1 MADLDSGAP
10 SPADPAV
17 DATPEPTLAEH
28 EAEFGTVD
36 KRPQPDPEGEP
47 EEDSRRPPRDRDDK
61 GQFVKPTEKH
71 RAAKQEAGARDVP
84 RIQELTRK
92 LREAETERDALR
104 ARPAPALGT
113 QSAPV
118 EKPAPGPSQVPRGT
132 SAAERD
138 WNREVARY
146 KGLPGFPKTDN
157 FQEFGD
163 AMLAQDLFIREHL
176 RAEEADTWQKAQES
190 NRIAQSWRERVDG
203 AKARYED
210 FEQVA
215 LLSPT
220 SIPQGSLI
228 DAWIL
233 EHKSGADVL
242 YSLQKDPAELRRILA
257 LPMFE
262 QVDALS
268 LIGQRL
274 SGTRTAA
281 VSTGAAPATRS
292 APAPRPI
299 TPVRTSAPTADDEP
313 PDPEKASLK
322 DFERYY
328 HKDRR

>member
-1 MADLDSGAP
+1 MADLDSGTPP
-10 SPADPAV
+10 SADPAV
-17 DATPEPTLAEH
+17 DTTPEPTLAEH

-36 KRPQPDPEGEP
+36 KRPQADPEGEP
-47 EEDSRRPPRDRDDK
+47 EEDSRRPPRDRDETGK
-61 GQFVKPTEKH
+61 FVKPTDKH
-71 RAAKQEAGARDVP
+71 RAAKQEAGPRDVP

-104 ARPAPALGT
+104 ARPAAQVADSPRPVANQPPAAT
-113 QSAPV
+113 
-118 EKPAPGPSQVPRGT
+118 VPRGT
-132 SAAERD
+132 SASE
-138 WNREVARY
+138 
-146 KGLPGFPKTDN
+146 KPKIDN
-157 FQEFGD
+157 FQEYGD
-163 AMLAQDLFIREHL
+163 YVEALADWKIAEARKQD
-176 RAEEADTWQKAQES
+176 AEQSHKQAES
-190 NRIAQSWRERVDG
+190 NRIAQNWRERVDG

-233 EHKSGADVL
+233 EHKAGADVL

-257 LPMFE
+257 LPLFE

-274 SGTRTAA
+274 SQPRAAA
-281 VSTGAAPATRS
+281 VSTGAAPTPRPQ
-292 APAPRPI
+292 PAPRPV
-299 TPVRTSAPTADDEP
+299 TPVRTSAQTADDEP